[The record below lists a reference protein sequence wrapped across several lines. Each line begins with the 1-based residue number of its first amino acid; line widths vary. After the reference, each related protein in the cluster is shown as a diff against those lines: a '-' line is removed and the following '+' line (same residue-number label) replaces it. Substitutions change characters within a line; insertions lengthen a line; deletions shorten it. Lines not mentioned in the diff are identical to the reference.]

1 MWINTKLFKNWLWS
15 HELFLNSLDLDFRP
29 VLLFT
34 ERRATLQNSRC
45 EFAVLWTYSFDV
57 FAPWVYHVP
66 VLLLVQNNVH
76 VPSLCD
82 RSYFHAISVILIDS
96 ALYFEHGFL
105 NSEDPLLSALN
116 GQVAYELKAAWH
128 RRSRGCHCVGSF
140 CFTENNP
147 QPIVFMHSSLKQSR
161 QYFIHFIWN
170 LLQFDAVRD

>member
-82 RSYFHAISVILIDS
+82 SSYFYAISVNLNWFCSLFWTRIL
-96 ALYFEHGFL
+96 E
-105 NSEDPLLSALN
+105 
-116 GQVAYELKAAWH
+116 Q
-128 RRSRGCHCVGSF
+128 RRSFAVCAERPSCLRVEGSVASEVTGMQLCRQF
-140 CFTENNP
+140 LFHRE
-147 QPIVFMHSSLKQSR
+147 QSSANRIYAFFAKTVTTIL
-161 QYFIHFIWN
+161 
-170 LLQFDAVRD
+170 